1 MPDHSWSDERLEQFY
16 GEFKEHKRLEALEQ
30 KQNQEIYDAV
40 FQRADPYTNTP
51 PGLLQATAQISKQL
65 HDIAVRQDRQ
75 KIAVRTAVATCS
87 AVWFLLT
94 DAGHKFFALLQKL

>member
-1 MPDHSWSDERLEQFY
+1 MPDHRWSDDRLEQFY
-16 GEFKEHKRLEALEQ
+16 GEFREHKRLEELEQ

-40 FQRADPYTNTP
+40 FQRADPDTNTP
-51 PGLLQATAQISKQL
+51 PGLLQATAQISKQI

-75 KIAVRTAVATCS
+75 KIAVRTAIATCS

-94 DAGHKFFALLQKL
+94 DAMHKFFALLQRL

>member
-1 MPDHSWSDERLEQFY
+1 MLDHRWSDERLEQFY
-16 GEFKEHKRLEALEQ
+16 GEFREHKLNEALEQ

-40 FQRADPYTNTP
+40 FQRADPDTNTP

-75 KIAVRTAVATCS
+75 KIAVRTAIATCS
-87 AVWFLLT
+87 AVWFVLT
-94 DAGHKFFALLQKL
+94 GAGQKFLMLLQRL